1 MSWRPCLL
9 VSDRPEIAGLRTS
22 LASFQW
28 FAATLPTALI
38 PTPLTLQKNANKPLR
53 RTLLPKLL
61 ARFVRKG
68 VHRPTN
74 RCVTAL
80 HSTFPCSLFSSMF
93 SLIGEGDSE
102 VSGRRWGYFQL
113 CSFSTPIRTPISV
126 TLTGERGRVPTRG
139 CDELGTAGEGS
150 ERRIKLGFQSLG
162 PAECD
167 SRIQNHTR
175 RLFY

>member
-80 HSTFPCSLFSSMF
+80 YSTFPCSLFSSMF
-93 SLIGEGDSE
+93 SFM
-102 VSGRRWGYFQL
+102 R
-113 CSFSTPIRTPISV
+113 
-126 TLTGERGRVPTRG
+126 
-139 CDELGTAGEGS
+139 
-150 ERRIKLGFQSLG
+150 
-162 PAECD
+162 
-167 SRIQNHTR
+167 NHTR
-175 RLFY
+175 RLLYLSYALLKQHNNMKNNRKIFGFGGSHTGRSCYTEAIRRNEIFRCGRCS